1 MTLGDSG
8 FLIEPVA
15 VAGAFTAHKNFSPVF
30 SPKS

>member
-8 FLIEPVA
+8 FLIEPLP
-15 VAGAFTAHKNFSPVF
+15 VAGAFAAHVFLSVF